1 MRVAHL
7 GVLHFNRASVRTI
20 VDIATCQTYV
30 SNKCLAIWVVQMAQS
45 DTVDRILDAAE
56 VLFAEQGFSETS
68 LRMITSK
75 ASVNL
80 AAVNYHFGSK
90 NALIHAVFARFLT
103 PFSDTLGQAFD
114 DLERRCNGKPP
125 TLDQTLRALTES
137 ALCMPQRNDRGIS
150 IFMRLL
156 GLAYTQSQGHLR
168 KFLEQEYSQ
177 PFGRF
182 MRLLKEATPQ
192 LSAVDRY
199 WRIQFMLG
207 ATAFTMSSSDALRDI
222 LQNKLGVETTVQEIV
237 ARLVPFLAAGMQ
249 ATDPMQLAVSK
260 PSVA

>member
-1 MRVAHL
+1 MAH
-7 GVLHFNRASVRTI
+7 
-20 VDIATCQTYV
+20 
-30 SNKCLAIWVVQMAQS
+30 S

-56 VLFAEQGFSETS
+56 ELFAERGFSETS
-68 LRMITSK
+68 LRMITGK
-75 ASVNL
+75 AGVNL

-103 PFSDTLGQAFD
+103 PFSATLENAFD
-114 DLERRCNGKPP
+114 DLESRCGEAPP
-125 TLDQTLRALTES
+125 TLDQTLLALTES
-137 ALCMPQRNDRGIS
+137 AVRMPQRNERGIS

-168 KFLEQEYSQ
+168 RFLEEEYSQ

-182 MRLLKEATPQ
+182 MRLLKDATPQ

-222 LQNKLGVETTVQEIV
+222 LYNKLGVESSVQEI
-237 ARLVPFLAAGMQ
+237 ALRLVPFLAAGMKAEDQ
-249 ATDPMQLAVSK
+249 MVIPARG
-260 PSVA
+260 SVA

>member
-1 MRVAHL
+1 
-7 GVLHFNRASVRTI
+7 
-20 VDIATCQTYV
+20 
-30 SNKCLAIWVVQMAQS
+30 MAQS

-56 VLFAEQGFSETS
+56 ELFAERGFSETS

-75 ASVNL
+75 AKVNL

-103 PFSDTLGQAFD
+103 PYSATLESSFD
-114 DLERRCNGKPP
+114 ELEAECQGGEPP
-125 TLDQTLRALTES
+125 SLNRILWALTES
-137 ALCMPQRNDRGIS
+137 AVRMPQRNDKGIS

-168 KFLEQEYSQ
+168 KFLEEEYSQ

-182 MRLLKEATPQ
+182 MSLLKEATPE

-207 ATAFTMSSSDALRDI
+207 ATAFTMSSSDALIGI
-222 LQNKLGVETTVQEIV
+222 LETKIGVETSVQEIA
-237 ARLVPFLAAGMQ
+237 ARLVPFLAAGMKAPEKLQ
-249 ATDPMQLAVSK
+249 MPSAGSGIELA
-260 PSVA
+260 

>member
-1 MRVAHL
+1 MAH
-7 GVLHFNRASVRTI
+7 
-20 VDIATCQTYV
+20 
-30 SNKCLAIWVVQMAQS
+30 S

-56 VLFAEQGFSETS
+56 ELFAERGFSETS

-75 ASVNL
+75 AKVNL

-90 NALIHAVFARFLT
+90 NALIQAVFARFLT
-103 PFSDTLGQAFD
+103 PFSATLEQAFNE
-114 DLERRCNGKPP
+114 LEARNEGRPAS
-125 TLDQTLRALTES
+125 LEETLRALTES
-137 ALCMPQRNDRGIS
+137 AVRMPQRNERGIS

-156 GLAYTQSQGHLR
+156 GLAYTQSHGHLR

-222 LQNKLGVETTVQEIV
+222 LQNKLGVETSVQEI
-237 ARLVPFLAAGMQ
+237 AGRLVPFLAAGMQ
-249 ATDPMQLAVSK
+249 ASDPLMMPRVA

>member
-1 MRVAHL
+1 
-7 GVLHFNRASVRTI
+7 
-20 VDIATCQTYV
+20 
-30 SNKCLAIWVVQMAQS
+30 MAQS

-56 VLFAEQGFSETS
+56 VLFAERGFSETS

-75 ASVNL
+75 AKVNL

-103 PFSDTLGQAFD
+103 PYSATLEESFD
-114 DLERRCNGKPP
+114 ELESKSEGRVP
-125 TLDQTLRALTES
+125 TLDRILWSLAES
-137 ALCMPQRNDRGIS
+137 AARMPQRNERGIS

-168 KFLEQEYSQ
+168 KFLEQEYSE

-182 MRLLKEATPQ
+182 MRLLKEATPE

-207 ATAFTMSSSDALRDI
+207 ATAFTMSSSDALIGI
-222 LQNKLGVETTVQEIV
+222 LETKIGVETSVQEIA
-237 ARLVPFLAAGMQ
+237 ARLVPFLAAGMK
-249 ATDPMQLAVSK
+249 APDKMQIA
-260 PSVA
+260 PPA

>member
-1 MRVAHL
+1 
-7 GVLHFNRASVRTI
+7 
-20 VDIATCQTYV
+20 
-30 SNKCLAIWVVQMAQS
+30 MAQS

-56 VLFAEQGFSETS
+56 ELFAERGFSETS

-75 ASVNL
+75 ANVNL

-90 NALIHAVFARFLT
+90 NALIQSVFARFLT
-103 PFSDTLGQAFD
+103 PFSQTLETAFD
-114 DLERRCNGKPP
+114 ELEARCKDAPP
-125 TLDQTLRALTES
+125 TLEQTLWALTES
-137 ALCMPQRNDRGIS
+137 AVRMPQRNEKGIS

-168 KFLEQEYSQ
+168 KFLEAEYSQ

-182 MRLLKEATPQ
+182 MKLLKDATPQ

-222 LQNKLGVETTVQEIV
+222 LQNKLGVETSVQEIA
-237 ARLVPFLAAGMQ
+237 ARLVPFLAAGLK
-249 ATDPMQLAVSK
+249 ADDPVLNPITK

>member
-1 MRVAHL
+1 
-7 GVLHFNRASVRTI
+7 
-20 VDIATCQTYV
+20 
-30 SNKCLAIWVVQMAQS
+30 MAQS

-56 VLFAEQGFSETS
+56 ELFAERGFSETS

-75 ASVNL
+75 ANVNL

-90 NALIHAVFARFLT
+90 NALIQAVFGRFLT
-103 PFSDTLGQAFD
+103 PFSATLEKAFD
-114 DLERRCNGKPP
+114 ELERKCDERPP
-125 TLDQTLRALTES
+125 TLHQTLWALTES
-137 ALCMPQRNDRGIS
+137 AVRMPHRNENGIS

-168 KFLEQEYSQ
+168 KFLEQEYSE

-207 ATAFTMSSSDALRDI
+207 ATAFTMSSSDALREI
-222 LQNKLGVETTVQEIV
+222 LENKLGIDTTVQEIA
-237 ARLVPFLAAGMQ
+237 ARLVPFLAAGLQ
-249 ATDPMQLAVSK
+249 AGDGVVFPQTA
-260 PSVA
+260 

>member
-1 MRVAHL
+1 
-7 GVLHFNRASVRTI
+7 
-20 VDIATCQTYV
+20 
-30 SNKCLAIWVVQMAQS
+30 MAQS

-56 VLFAEQGFSETS
+56 ELFAERGFSETS

-75 ASVNL
+75 AKVNL

-103 PFSDTLGQAFD
+103 PFSAILEQAFD
-114 DLERRCNGKPP
+114 DLEARCGDQPA
-125 TLDQTLRALTES
+125 TLNQTLWALTES
-137 ALCMPQRNDRGIS
+137 AVCMPQRTEKGIS

-168 KFLEQEYSQ
+168 MFLEQEYGHTFS
-177 PFGRF
+177 RF

-207 ATAFTMSSSDALRDI
+207 ATAFTMSSSDALQDI
-222 LQNKLGVETTVQEIV
+222 LQNKLGVETSVQEIA

-249 ATDPMQLAVSK
+249 AEDAMLTPPPGSK
-260 PSVA
+260 VSVA

>member
-1 MRVAHL
+1 
-7 GVLHFNRASVRTI
+7 
-20 VDIATCQTYV
+20 
-30 SNKCLAIWVVQMAQS
+30 MAQS

-56 VLFAEQGFSETS
+56 QLFAERGFSETS

-75 ASVNL
+75 ANVNL

-90 NALIHAVFARFLT
+90 NALIQAVFARFLT
-103 PFSDTLGQAFD
+103 PFSVTLEKAFD
-114 DLERRCNGKPP
+114 ELERSCNGRPP
-125 TLDQTLRALTES
+125 SLHQTLWALTES
-137 ALCMPQRNDRGIS
+137 AVRMPHRNENGIS

-168 KFLEQEYSQ
+168 KFLEQEYSE

-182 MRLLKEATPQ
+182 MGLLKEATPQ

-207 ATAFTMSSSDALRDI
+207 ATAFTMSSSDALREI
-222 LQNKLGVETTVQEIV
+222 LENKLGIDTTVQEIA
-237 ARLVPFLAAGMQ
+237 ARLVPFLAAGLQ
-249 ATDPMQLAVSK
+249 ASDTAAFPQTA
-260 PSVA
+260 

>member
-1 MRVAHL
+1 
-7 GVLHFNRASVRTI
+7 
-20 VDIATCQTYV
+20 
-30 SNKCLAIWVVQMAQS
+30 MAQS

-56 VLFAEQGFSETS
+56 ELFAERGFSETS

-75 ASVNL
+75 AKVNL

-90 NALIHAVFARFLT
+90 NALIQSVFARFLT
-103 PFSDTLGQAFD
+103 PFSQTLESAFD
-114 DLERRCNGKPP
+114 DLEARCGDIPP
-125 TLDQTLRALTES
+125 TLEQTLWALTES
-137 ALCMPQRNDRGIS
+137 AVRMPQRNEKGIS

-168 KFLEQEYSQ
+168 KFLEAEYSQ

-182 MRLLKEATPQ
+182 MTLLKNATPQ
-192 LSAVDRY
+192 LTAVERY

-222 LQNKLGVETTVQEIV
+222 LQNKLGVETTVQEI
-237 ARLVPFLAAGMQ
+237 AGHLVPFLAAGMQ
-249 ATDPMQLAVSK
+249 ASGSTPSAITK

>member
-1 MRVAHL
+1 
-7 GVLHFNRASVRTI
+7 
-20 VDIATCQTYV
+20 
-30 SNKCLAIWVVQMAQS
+30 MAQS

-56 VLFAEQGFSETS
+56 ELFAERGFSETS
-68 LRMITSK
+68 LRMITGK
-75 ASVNL
+75 AKVNL

-90 NALIHAVFARFLT
+90 NALIQAVFARFLT
-103 PFSDTLGQAFD
+103 PFSVTLGKSFD
-114 DLERRCNGKPP
+114 DLEARNAGRRPE
-125 TLDQTLRALTES
+125 LQDILAVLTES
-137 ALCMPQRNDRGIS
+137 AARMPQRSDKGIS

-168 KFLEQEYSQ
+168 KFLEQEYSE

-222 LQNKLGVETTVQEIV
+222 LQNKLGVETSVQEIA

-249 ATDPMQLAVSK
+249 AEQTLLVPGQRKA
-260 PSVA
+260 PVA

>member
-1 MRVAHL
+1 
-7 GVLHFNRASVRTI
+7 
-20 VDIATCQTYV
+20 
-30 SNKCLAIWVVQMAQS
+30 MAQN

-56 VLFAEQGFSETS
+56 ELFAERGFAETS

-75 ASVNL
+75 AGVNL

-103 PFSDTLGQAFD
+103 PYSQTLESAFD
-114 DLERRCNGKPP
+114 ELEANCKGRPP
-125 TLDQTLRALTES
+125 CLHTTLWALTES
-137 ALCMPQRNDRGIS
+137 AIRMPHRNERGIS

-168 KFLEQEYSQ
+168 KFLEEEYSE

-222 LQNKLGVETTVQEIV
+222 LQNKLGVDTRVQEI
-237 ARLVPFLAAGMQ
+237 ASRLVPFLAAGMQ
-249 ATDPMQLAVSK
+249 AEDPLLVSS
-260 PSVA
+260 PA